1 MKTTNHKLNFV
12 VLTLMSV
19 MLSAFTVVLGAMP
32 LRVLFKNYRRSAVWF
47 ICGLILAAVWMAGA
61 KPAAISLATVVI
73 LVGVFTELERAR
85 LNLFFNGVISVFL
98 AGFAAFE
105 LTHIWM
111 KQNGW
116 LLSEKIKNQIDILV
130 QQAQQL
136 HPSKV
141 QFDVDSLYVQIPS
154 AVVGLLIVTL
164 AIAIIFEKRLSGI
177 TPRPRERLSKQALSR
192 FKLPDFMIWVA
203 MFSFLL
209 SFVDL
214 QNQVLAN
221 WSVNI
226 FNVSV
231 VLYFLQG
238 LAVLETLFRVFEV
251 GPFMKWI
258 VYTILVTQLF
268 FAVSA
273 LGFIDFWMDFRNR
286 FSKTKTGAMTK

>member
-1 MKTTNHKLNFV
+1 M
-12 VLTLMSV
+12 
-19 MLSAFTVVLGAMP
+19 
-32 LRVLFKNYRRSAVWF
+32 
-47 ICGLILAAVWMAGA
+47 AVWMAGA

-73 LVGVFTELERAR
+73 LVGVFTELERAQ

-98 AGFAAFE
+98 AGISAYE
-105 LTHIWM
+105 LTRVWM

-130 QQAQQL
+130 QRAQQL
-136 HPSKV
+136 NPSKV

-154 AVVGLLIVTL
+154 AVAGLLIVTL
-164 AIAIIFEKRLSGI
+164 ALAIIFEKRLSGV
-177 TPRPRERLSKQALSR
+177 TPSPRERLSKQTLSR
-192 FKLPDFMIWVA
+192 FRLPDFMIWVA

-214 QNQVLAN
+214 GNEVLAN
-221 WSVNI
+221 WSVNV

-238 LAVLETLFRVFEV
+238 LAVLETLFRVFQV
-251 GPFMKWI
+251 GPFMKWL

-273 LGFIDFWMDFRNR
+273 LGFIDFWMDFRSR
-286 FSKTKTGAMTK
+286 FSKKKTGEMTK